1 MAMTRANLEKMGQ
14 LDAFKDYVAEDVAMG
29 RKAHELGL
37 RVGLGPIVDSPVGT
51 MSLRQL
57 LDKFARAALF
67 GMSMND
73 LGESLQYTALFSYLL
88 VLPLAA
94 LLRSTPLLVTGLLSA
109 LLRLAFA
116 SRFWSLTNSTG
127 SSGWSAILAY

>member
-1 MAMTRANLEKMGQ
+1 MTRATLEKLGG
-14 LDAFKDYVAEDVAMG
+14 LGAFKDFVAEGVATG

-57 LDKFARAALF
+57 LNKFARAALF

-73 LGESLQYTALFSYLL
+73 PGEWLQYTALFSYCAATNIYVADPFL
-88 VLPLAA
+88 VDPPLPFHRNAHLFHP
-94 LLRSTPLLVTGLLSA
+94 RRG
-109 LLRLAFA
+109 R
-116 SRFWSLTNSTG
+116 
-127 SSGWSAILAY
+127 